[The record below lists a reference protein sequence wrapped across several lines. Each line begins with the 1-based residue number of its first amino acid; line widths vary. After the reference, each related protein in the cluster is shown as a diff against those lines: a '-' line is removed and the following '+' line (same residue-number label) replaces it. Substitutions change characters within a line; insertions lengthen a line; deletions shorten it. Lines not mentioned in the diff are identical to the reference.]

1 MWKTLQLILN
11 SWTYRWP
18 VFNECLEEPVLNAK
32 LWPQNF
38 FNCNVTINHNS
49 DGALYSLTFN
59 FTLDFLIF
67 AFISYTPPQSWGG
80 NSTVIRAPLFVRL
93 SVLLSVRDGFF
104 GTFLLSPWPN
114 LTHYHTSP
122 TECLWVKDVQ
132 STLTLNHV
140 SRFKVKFIANP
151 WPFTHLEYKYIIVFS
166 CIFYTCYINK
176 KVILIELQFACLKLG
191 KNNIYNRI

>member
-1 MWKTLQLILN
+1 MNVWRSLFWMQNSDLKTSLIAMLRLTIILMER
-11 SWTYRWP
+11 SI
-18 VFNECLEEPVLNAK
+18 
-32 LWPQNF
+32 LWPS
-38 FNCNVTINHNS
+38 I
-49 DGALYSLTFN
+49 SLWISLFS
-59 FTLDFLIF
+59 LSFLIP
-67 AFISYTPPQSWGG
+67 PPQSWGG

-140 SRFKVKFIANP
+140 SRFKVKFIANT

-166 CIFYTCYINK
+166 NCCIFYTCYINK

-191 KNNIYNRI
+191 KINIYNRI